1 MEELEY
7 KGLKEKLYVHTNQKS
22 GLKTYMWV
30 NNKAHSNYFS
40 LSVPYGSLYTDFK
53 IKNKKYHVPNG
64 LAHFLEHVKFNE
76 TEDFTAHDFFYKTGA
91 DANAFTTFKYTSY
104 TLFLNHNFSENLTH
118 LLDYVF
124 NPFFSKKLI
133 QKEKGI
139 IMEEANMTKDEVY
152 NEITYK
158 HLRNI
163 LVNSNYRNSITGEAE
178 DIKKITAEDL
188 EDVYYSFYS
197 PQNMF
202 LCLTGNFNPYEAAK
216 IIDEAM
222 DQKTFKPFIKP
233 QIMMPKE
240 PKEVAKEYEEVNLN
254 VGEERV
260 RYALKIARN
269 RFKNIDDWE
278 LLTILKIMFNLN
290 FGITSDFRESLINEG
305 LIQEI
310 YSVVQ
315 LLDDYIIVNIVA
327 ASNYPEEL
335 IKRIEDKLNNIN
347 INEKDIKRKLKA
359 NIATLILDF
368 DDIESVNN
376 RLSSDLIN
384 FGEVNIDIL
393 NKLKNLSP
401 DMFAKVLE
409 EIDLKHKSI
418 LVIKPIEKKKESK

>member
-1 MEELEY
+1 
-7 KGLKEKLYVHTNQKS
+7 
-22 GLKTYMWV
+22 
-30 NNKAHSNYFS
+30 
-40 LSVPYGSLYTDFK
+40 
-53 IKNKKYHVPNG
+53 
-64 LAHFLEHVKFNE
+64 
-76 TEDFTAHDFFYKTGA
+76 
-91 DANAFTTFKYTSY
+91 
-104 TLFLNHNFSENLTH
+104 
-118 LLDYVF
+118 
-124 NPFFSKKLI
+124 
-133 QKEKGI
+133 
-139 IMEEANMTKDEVY
+139 MTKDEVY